1 VSIFFRPMEDSDS
14 PRLSGAALAALAD
27 LYATQQ
33 ATAAAPESVPFF
45 EPNWGLAQFWYD
57 KSTADLLANEAI
69 EKSSHGRIACL
80 STPSVFRA
88 LVAMGY
94 REAFLFDYDERF
106 RVFGDQHVQY
116 NLYEPSTQF
125 AASLGNTFDIFIL
138 DPPRIN
144 RDVLV
149 HVSAHVQWL
158 ARGPSPLVIAVTG
171 AVMEDAVKEL
181 Y

>member
-1 VSIFFRPMEDSDS
+1 
-14 PRLSGAALAALAD
+14 
-27 LYATQQ
+27 
-33 ATAAAPESVPFF
+33 
-45 EPNWGLAQFWYD
+45 
-57 KSTADLLANEAI
+57 
-69 EKSSHGRIACL
+69 
-80 STPSVFRA
+80 
-88 LVAMGY
+88 MGY

-181 Y
+181 FNAKRTKWQPTHSCPLQNPFACFTNFESPRLQGWLD